1 MARWILNPHIFI
13 ISTLVTL
20 LKQSFFV
27 IWDSINVD
35 KLNIKQQNITV
46 WNIQIPV
53 NTSFMTFDLPLQNSS
68 EREIFDFYD
77 NR

>member
-1 MARWILNPHIFI
+1 
-13 ISTLVTL
+13 

-27 IWDSINVD
+27 IGDSINID
-35 KLNIKQQNITV
+35 KLNIKQQTITI

-77 NR
+77 NH

>member
-1 MARWILNPHIFI
+1 LAEDDTAFMARGILNPHIFI

-27 IWDSINVD
+27 IGDSINVD

-46 WNIQIPV
+46 
-53 NTSFMTFDLPLQNSS
+53 
-68 EREIFDFYD
+68 
-77 NR
+77 